1 MGRVLK
7 AALAGAAT
15 MGFASSASASV
26 TLAPV
31 NGPNLATHIDA
42 SGDNAQNNNVVVYGT
57 TTSPTGQDVTFTANT
72 PVTITPGGGFASISD
87 NTTLDNTLFTLLTVD
102 PLPNFTAY
110 QFSVAVLTD
119 SYIIVQFLLNGGNP
133 ATDWQTVSTGGDP
146 FFQNANT
153 NADYQLTGTAGE
165 VMTQIRFGTCATSTC
180 ANVGGGFKFIKQNS
194 ITLAAAVGSVPEPGT
209 WGLMLL
215 GFAGIGVALRR
226 GRRRSQGL
234 MQIA

>member
-1 MGRVLK
+1 MK
-7 AALAGAAT
+7 AALTGAAAI
-15 MGFASSASASV
+15 GFATAANASV

-31 NGPNLATHIDA
+31 SGSNLATHIDA
-42 SGDNAQNNNVVVYGT
+42 SLDNPQNDNVVVYGT

-87 NTTLDNTLFTLLTVD
+87 NTSLDNTLFTLLTVD

-119 SYIIVQFLLNGGNP
+119 SYIIVQYLLVGGNP
-133 ATDWQTVSTGGDP
+133 ATDWQTVLTGGDP
-146 FFQNANT
+146 FFQAHDQ
-153 NADYQLTGTAGE
+153 NADYQLTDTNPGE
-165 VMTQIRFGTCATSTC
+165 AITQIRFGTCATATC

-194 ITLAAAVGSVPEPGT
+194 ITLAATTAVPEPGT
-209 WGLMLL
+209 WGLLMM
-215 GFAGIGVALRR
+215 GFAGIGFALRR
-226 GRRRSQGL
+226 GRKRNPSL